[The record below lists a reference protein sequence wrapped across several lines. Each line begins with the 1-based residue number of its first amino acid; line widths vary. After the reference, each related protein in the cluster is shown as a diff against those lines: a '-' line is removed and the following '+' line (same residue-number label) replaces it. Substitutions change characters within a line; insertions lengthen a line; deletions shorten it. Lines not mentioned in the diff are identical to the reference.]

1 MGHEVLSTKSRG
13 DYTMQIRIITCH
25 DVYNHGAS
33 LQAYALQTYLELMGH
48 SVEIIDY
55 KPDYLSRHYLLWSVD
70 NPIFDKPFIKQLYLM
85 AKLPGR
91 LVVLKRKKVFDAFTK
106 LYLKRTARRYH
117 SNEELKANPP
127 HADVYIAGS
136 DQIWNTLF
144 QNGRDAAFYL
154 DFAPKEAKRISYG
167 ASFATEDVV
176 EEYKPFVRKMLQ
188 NFDVIS
194 IRERC
199 SLSLLASLGRED
211 GVAVCD
217 PVFLLLKEQWNEV
230 TSHTHEKER
239 YLLVYDTEHSAK
251 IQEIVQRIAKEKILK
266 IYNIS
271 GFRLGYVDKDL
282 WASSPLDFVQLVR
295 DADYVVSNSFHA
307 TAFSLIYERDFC
319 VVNRSEGINERM
331 KSLLMSYNIEDRLVT
346 GYSASLLNSIDYKVV
361 NPLLQKDIDDSKSF
375 LKKVLMS

>member
-1 MGHEVLSTKSRG
+1 
-13 DYTMQIRIITCH
+13 MQIKTITCH

-33 LQAYALQTYLELMGH
+33 LQAYALQTYLASVGH
-48 SVEIIDY
+48 HVEIINY
-55 KPDYLSRHYLLWSVD
+55 KPEYLCGDYQLWSVD
-70 NPIFDKPFIKQLYLM
+70 NPIYDKPIVKQLYLFAM
-85 AKLPGR
+85 LPKR
-91 LVVLKRKKVFDAFTK
+91 LWSLKRKRAFDDFTIN
-106 LYLKRTARRYH
+106 YLKLTPKIYH
-117 SNEELKANPP
+117 SCDELNDIPP
-127 HADVYIAGS
+127 QADVFIAGS

-154 DFAPKEAKRISYG
+154 DFAPKTAKRISYA
-167 ASFATEDVV
+167 ASFATEDVA
-176 EEYKPFVRKMLQ
+176 EDCKQFVRKMLQ

-199 SLSLLASLGRED
+199 SLPLLASLGRED
-211 GVAVCD
+211 GVTVCD
-217 PVFLLLKEQWNEV
+217 PVFLLSKEQWNEV
-230 TSHTHEKER
+230 ASHTHEKER

-251 IQEIVQRIAKEKILK
+251 IQEIAQQIAKEKNLK

-271 GFRLGYVDKDL
+271 GFRLGYVDKDM
-282 WASSPLDFVQLVR
+282 WASSPLDFVQLIR

-331 KSLLMSYNIEDRLVT
+331 KSLLMSYNIVGRLVT
-346 GYSASLLNSIDYKVV
+346 SYSASLLNSIDYRVV
-361 NPLLQKDIDDSKSF
+361 NPLLQKDINDSKEF